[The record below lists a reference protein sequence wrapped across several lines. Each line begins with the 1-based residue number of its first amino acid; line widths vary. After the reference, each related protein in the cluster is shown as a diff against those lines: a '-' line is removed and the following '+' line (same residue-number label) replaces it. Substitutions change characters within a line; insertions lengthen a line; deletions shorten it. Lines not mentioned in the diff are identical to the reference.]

1 MAEITLKM
9 KGCALDFDMFAG
21 DFGDGT
27 DRCLYDKIVKVRKE
41 HRCHICD
48 GETKVGELAR
58 SAKWIFDGELMS
70 YYCCQECVI
79 AMAKSEAD
87 DDDEEDC
94 GALIESR
101 YAIGDASRNERRMQE
116 RAT

>member
-1 MAEITLKM
+1 
-9 KGCALDFDMFAG
+9 
-21 DFGDGT
+21 
-27 DRCLYDKIVKVRKE
+27 
-41 HRCHICD
+41 
-48 GETKVGELAR
+48 
-58 SAKWIFDGELMS
+58 
-70 YYCCQECVI
+70 
-79 AMAKSEAD
+79 MAKSEADD